1 LITKKNHKKKI
12 AMLLVIVAIMATGCT
27 NNANNQIKQQG
38 VRMQQAI
45 NSPQG
50 TPIDNRVQVA
60 KQAADKIT
68 QINGVK
74 SANVLV
80 TKSNAYVAAVVNTN
94 QGQLTSDLEHRIAQQ
109 VRATDPS
116 IQNVYVSTNPEFVN
130 RVNKYVADIVQGR
143 PVSGFVEEF
152 TVMVNRI
159 FPSAR

>member
-1 LITKKNHKKKI
+1 MKKI
-12 AMLLVIVAIMATGCT
+12 AMLLVAVTIMATGCT
-27 NNANNQIKQQG
+27 NNANNQVKQQG

-50 TPIDNRVQVA
+50 TPIDNRVEVA

-80 TKSNAYVAAVVNTN
+80 TRRNAYVAAVVNTN
-94 QGQLTSDLEHRIAQQ
+94 QGQLTSDLENQIAQQ
-109 VRATDPS
+109 VRSTDPS

-130 RVNKYVADIVQGR
+130 RVNKYVADVGQGK